1 VRANRLGE
9 ILRKM
14 FKLERPLAH
23 PRRQPRR
30 QVYTQRRSAP
40 GPLSLN

>member
-14 FKLERPLAH
+14 FNLDTSIYAATGTVLI
-23 PRRQPRR
+23 
-30 QVYTQRRSAP
+30 SAA
-40 GPLSLN
+40 